1 MGAYIVKRVIN
12 SIVLLF
18 FISVFSFFLIQL
30 PPSDIIKAN
39 VDSIVEDA
47 DLSEEQ
53 RQELIDVW
61 TRRYNLDRP
70 PVEQYLSWI
79 GKIISK
85 GDFGFSIS
93 LDASVNT
100 ILKERLPLSVGLAFF
115 TLFGF
120 SLGIGI
126 PIGIY
131 SATRPNSLADRF
143 FTFIGFIGRA
153 MPNFLLALIL
163 MILLYKWF
171 GIPMGGLFSPQYK
184 DAAWSLG
191 KVFDLAAHLIA
202 PVIVIGTATTAGT
215 IRIVRGAL
223 LDELG
228 KEYVR
233 VARSKGNSGLQVLK
247 YPIRIALNPVVAGIG
262 WSLPF
267 LIGGMTLTAIVMN
280 VPVLGPVL
288 YQGLLSQDMY
298 LAGSIF
304 LILSTLTVFG
314 TLVSD
319 VLLVFLDPR
328 ISYEKRGL

>member
-1 MGAYIVKRVIN
+1 
-12 SIVLLF
+12 
-18 FISVFSFFLIQL
+18 
-30 PPSDIIKAN
+30 
-39 VDSIVEDA
+39 
-47 DLSEEQ
+47 
-53 RQELIDVW
+53 
-61 TRRYNLDRP
+61 
-70 PVEQYLSWI
+70 
-79 GKIISK
+79 
-85 GDFGFSIS
+85 
-93 LDASVNT
+93 
-100 ILKERLPLSVGLAFF
+100 
-115 TLFGF
+115 
-120 SLGIGI
+120 
-126 PIGIY
+126 
-131 SATRPNSLADRF
+131 
-143 FTFIGFIGRA
+143 